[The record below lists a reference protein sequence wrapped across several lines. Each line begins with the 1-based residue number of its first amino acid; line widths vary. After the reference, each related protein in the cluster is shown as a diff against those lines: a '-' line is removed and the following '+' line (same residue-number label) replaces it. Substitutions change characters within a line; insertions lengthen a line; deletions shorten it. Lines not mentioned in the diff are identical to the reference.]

1 MKQLVATHEPVQ
13 YLTPTLRGSGGSIVL
28 WSVFSY
34 HGLNLGNSHWKLVQS
49 LSERVPLQSNS
60 FLIFTRVYP
69 GPWSAL
75 EPPPSRTCHNHLSWD
90 PSMRTTRS
98 SFSND
103 WIPPPIS
110 NHPLEKARICDLI
123 TTGKGR
129 NQWIISFAY
138 LSLPQQTLRYLK
150 ISTRPWPGVGIP
162 SFPPENHGLR
172 REGAN
177 SYSHSFT
184 HACEYGLKLWS

>member
-1 MKQLVATHEPVQ
+1 MQ

-34 HGLNLGNSHWKLVQS
+34 HGLNLGNSHWKLVFLRECLYS
-49 LSERVPLQSNS
+49 LILSWFLPGSILGLDLLWSLLPVGHAQTTSTGSLQWG
-60 FLIFTRVYP
+60 RP
-69 GPWSAL
+69 GA
-75 EPPPSRTCHNHLSWD
+75 PSRMTEFLLLSLTNLWRKHV
-90 PSMRTTRS
+90 S
-98 SFSND
+98 
-103 WIPPPIS
+103 
-110 NHPLEKARICDLI
+110 LACICDLI

-150 ISTRPWPGVGIP
+150 ISTHPWPGVGIP

-172 REGAN
+172 LGGTN